1 MQGNGG
7 EGQRRETREKMQNTT
22 LFINVPI
29 VPLSRSK

>member
-7 EGQRRETREKMQNTT
+7 EGQRRETREKMQNT